1 MKLVIGG
8 AWQQKTEAAC
18 RYFQIEKESLADGRI
33 CDPEEIFVCPGIH
46 HFHLYVK
53 RMMVQNQDL
62 TEFVKNLEQKN
73 PDILLISDEIG
84 YGLVPMDAFERAWR
98 EQTGRICCDIAG
110 KSETVIRV
118 VAGIPQV
125 IKGE

>member
-8 AWQQKTEAAC
+8 AWQQKTETAC
-18 RYFQIEKESLADGRI
+18 RYFQIGKESLADGRT
-33 CDPEEIFVCPGIH
+33 CDPEEIFACPGIH

-53 RMMVQNQDL
+53 RMMEQERSL
-62 TEFVKNLEQKN
+62 AEFAEKLEQRN

-84 YGLVPMDAFERAWR
+84 YGLVPLDAFERAWR

-110 KSETVIRV
+110 RAETVIRV

>member
-1 MKLVIGG
+1 MKLVVGG
-8 AWQQKTEAAC
+8 AWQNKTETAC
-18 RYFQIEKESLADGRI
+18 NYFRMEKDSLIDGQN
-33 CDPEEIFVCPGIH
+33 CDLKEIFICRGIH
-46 HFHLYVK
+46 HFHLYIK
-53 RMMVQNQDL
+53 RMMEQNLDFSG
-62 TEFVKNLEQKN
+62 FVEMLEQKN

-98 EQTGRICCDIAG
+98 EQTGRICCEIAVRAN
-110 KSETVIRV
+110 TVIRV